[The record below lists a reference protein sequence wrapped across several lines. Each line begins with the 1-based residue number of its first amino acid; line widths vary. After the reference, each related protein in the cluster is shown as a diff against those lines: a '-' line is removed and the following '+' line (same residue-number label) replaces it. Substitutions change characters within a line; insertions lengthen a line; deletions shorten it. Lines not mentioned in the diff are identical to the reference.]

1 MTGINIYD
9 AYRPCY
15 QNNADLTLST
25 TSFKELRRLALR
37 KRTKE
42 NNTLSWAPPCVDS
55 VGIDNI
61 LLNR

>member
-15 QNNADLTLST
+15 QNNANLSQSA

-37 KRTKE
+37 KRTK
-42 NNTLSWAPPCVDS
+42 
-55 VGIDNI
+55 
-61 LLNR
+61 